1 MACVIFLVPRP
12 RLKNWKATLFEAC
25 SCLLLTISSIGCS
38 ESINGSASVGPGSN
52 VGSLIVT
59 SPVFPNGG
67 ACPKEFTSDGIGL
80 SPPFEWSGAPPE
92 TKSFAINLWR
102 RNKDSNTDSTWISSY
117 WVRYNIPPDITKLSK
132 GEKEIGIEGW
142 NDRSKKGYDP
152 INAKQKGLNEY
163 HLTVYAL
170 SEELKF
176 ETDKIPRQS
185 LLDAIKR
192 ITLAQGTL
200 DFRYEHLRKVHAIK
214 QKSQK

>member
-1 MACVIFLVPRP
+1 MACVIFLVQRL

-25 SCLLLTISSIGCS
+25 SCVLLTIGSIGCS
-38 ESINGSASVGPGSN
+38 ESINGSASVDPGPN

-102 RNKDSNTDSTWISSY
+102 RNKDQNTDSTWISSY
-117 WVRYNIPPDITKLSK
+117 WVRYNIPPDITKLST

-142 NDRSKKGYDP
+142 NDRSKKVTELGRPKIRVMKD
-152 INAKQKGLNEY
+152 
-163 HLTVYAL
+163 HRLTCRFA
-170 SEELKF
+170 
-176 ETDKIPRQS
+176 
-185 LLDAIKR
+185 
-192 ITLAQGTL
+192 
-200 DFRYEHLRKVHAIK
+200 
-214 QKSQK
+214 